1 MGEVERVYT
10 IPLRDAYTAPRKKRA
25 KVAVRIVR
33 EFIKRHMKVE
43 VVKISPELN
52 EIIWSRSAEKPPRRV
67 KVRAKVIEEGV
78 AEVEPAEAGES

>member
-25 KVAVRIVR
+25 KVAMRIVR

-43 VVKISPELN
+43 VVKISPKRRAE
-52 EIIWSRSAEKPPRRV
+52 SRSELKWLR
-67 KVRAKVIEEGV
+67 
-78 AEVEPAEAGES
+78 GE

>member
-1 MGEVERVYT
+1 MSEVERVYT

-33 EFIKRHMKVE
+33 DFIKRHMKVE
-43 VVKISPELN
+43 VVKISPKLN

-78 AEVEPAEAGES
+78 AEVEPAEAGGS